1 MWYFKPKQY
10 LQDSFTRSG
19 LGVFLMGKNSQNK
32 SQVMPVAS
40 NSAYSSVQTS
50 AIGSNYVTLAEAIAG
65 SATFIN
71 NTGTTINVS
80 KDGGTT
86 FMQIPTGASFC
97 VDFIQNTNQV
107 SVKRA
112 DNSNTQVTIY
122 YQYTI

>member
-50 AIGSNYVTLAEAIAG
+50 ATGSSFVSLASAIAG

>member
-10 LQDSFTRSG
+10 LQDSYTRSG

-32 SQVMPVAS
+32 SQVMPVSS
-40 NSAYSSVQTS
+40 NSAYGSAQTS
-50 AIGSNYVTLAEAIAG
+50 ATGTNWVTLSGATAG
-65 SATFIN
+65 SATFVN

-86 FMQIPTGASFC
+86 FMPIPTGASFC

-107 SVKRA
+107 SIKRA

-122 YQYTI
+122 YQYSI

>member
-50 AIGSNYVTLAEAIAG
+50 ATGSNYVTLAAAIAG

-80 KDGGTT
+80 KNGGTT

>member
-32 SQVMPVAS
+32 SQVMPVS
-40 NSAYSSVQTS
+40 SSSAYAAIQTS
-50 AIGSNYVTLAEAIAG
+50 ATGSTFVTLPDVIAG

-80 KDGGTT
+80 KDGGTN

>member
-1 MWYFKPKQY
+1 
-10 LQDSFTRSG
+10 
-19 LGVFLMGKNSQNK
+19 MGKNSQNK

-50 AIGSNYVTLAEAIAG
+50 ATGSNYVTLAAAIAG
-65 SATFIN
+65 SVTFIN

-80 KDGGTT
+80 KDGGTN

-122 YQYTI
+122 YQYII